1 MLDTYNFS
9 IIIDLCIIGVANIAR
24 LDCCQTFAGFSCAHK
39 WNQAKTEDQAN
50 HIKCHE
56 WLTYRPPCTAPHKSP
71 GCQHDTP
78 GTSNNA
84 HIIILSWSV
93 GAINRHPTV
102 PCARSSQC
110 RCAVACRHHNV
121 HYLCGACCPCSA
133 VCLVNN
139 SHAWP
144 GSVELTAAAT
154 TTVQRSIRSILCIT
168 GYLLH
173 IKKVSVSG
181 NSAGREGDELRV

>member
-9 IIIDLCIIGVANIAR
+9 IIIELCIIGVANIAR

-84 HIIILSWSV
+84 HIIIYCLGLWAPSTDT
-93 GAINRHPTV
+93 RLCRV
-102 PCARSSQC
+102 PDPAN
-110 RCAVACRHHNV
+110 ADA
-121 HYLCGACCPCSA
+121 LW
-133 VCLVNN
+133 
-139 SHAWP
+139 HAD
-144 GSVELTAAAT
+144 TIT
-154 TTVQRSIRSILCIT
+154 CIT
-168 GYLLH
+168 FAGHAVLAPL
-173 IKKVSVSG
+173 SV
-181 NSAGREGDELRV
+181 